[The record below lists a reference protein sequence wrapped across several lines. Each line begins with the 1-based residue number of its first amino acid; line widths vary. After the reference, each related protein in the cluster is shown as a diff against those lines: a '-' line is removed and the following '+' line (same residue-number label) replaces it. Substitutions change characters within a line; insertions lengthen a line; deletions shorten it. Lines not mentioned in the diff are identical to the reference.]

1 MSIGSI
7 PLRYKVT
14 IDPEQCMLCGR
25 CVENC
30 SYGVYRMEG
39 DKIRI
44 NSRNCVACHRCTAFC
59 PRDAISIYEKP
70 TDYRSHPVWTREI
83 RENIFNQAKTGKII
97 LAGMGNALPYP
108 MIFDRLVLDACQV
121 TNPSID
127 PLREPMELRTYL
139 GKKPASLVYPG
150 DRKGEVELLTK
161 LTPNLQI
168 ETPIMIG
175 HMSYGA
181 ISLPAQQ
188 ALAKA
193 VSRIG
198 TFMGTGEGGLHESL
212 YPYQKNIIVQVA
224 SGRFGVDI
232 NYLERGAAIE
242 IKIGQGAKPGI
253 GGHLPGE
260 KICAD
265 VSCTRM
271 IPEGSDAI
279 SPAPHHDIYSI
290 EDLKQLVRSLK
301 EATEWKKPVF
311 VKIAAVHNVAA
322 IAAGI
327 ARSSAD
333 AVVID
338 GFRGGTGAAPVVFR
352 DHVGIPIEAAIA
364 SVDAKLRSQ
373 GITERGL
380 RHCQRG
386 YPPERRCGKD
396 HLPWRRCRLYRD
408 LCPRCH
414 GVPGVRNLQPG
425 CMRMGYCNPETRT
438 DKTAGSRDQCRPG
451 REPDPWLDPGT
462 RRTDGGCRY
471 QQHREP
477 AGQPRPA
484 PGLHAG
490 RRTAECARCE
500 NGGGMTMSTVTI
512 DAKNLHYTPLNQQIR
527 GQSLQGAKEI
537 VIDNVLGQRFIGDGL
552 RGDDVTITVNGVPGG
567 DLAMFMSGPTII
579 VHGNADH
586 APGNT
591 MDKGKV
597 IIHGSAGDAVAHSM
611 RGGRIYVRDNIGYRG
626 GIHMKQ
632 YLEKRP
638 ILVVGGSARAFLGE
652 SMAGGIIIVLGL
664 NGIPADCGAGCRK
677 WYPWGGDLCPGPG

>member
-1 MSIGSI
+1 MSIGSL
-7 PLRYKVT
+7 PLRFKVE
-14 IDPEQCMLCGR
+14 IDPELCMQCGR

-83 RENIFNQAKTGKII
+83 REAVFNQAKTGKII

-108 MIFDRLVLDACQV
+108 MIFDRLLLDACQV

-139 GKKPASLVYPG
+139 GKKPAALSVREHPNG
-150 DRKGEVELLTK
+150 DVDLLTK

-188 ALAKA
+188 ALARA
-193 VSRIG
+193 VTRVG

-260 KICAD
+260 KVDAD

-271 IPEGSDAI
+271 IPENSDAI

-338 GFRGGTGAAPVVFR
+338 GFRGGTGR
-352 DHVGIPIEAAIA
+352 
-364 SVDAKLRSQ
+364 
-373 GITERGL
+373 
-380 RHCQRG
+380 
-386 YPPERRCGKD
+386 
-396 HLPWRRCRLYRD
+396 LP
-408 LCPRCH
+408 
-414 GVPGVRNLQPG
+414 
-425 CMRMGYCNPETRT
+425 
-438 DKTAGSRDQCRPG
+438 
-451 REPDPWLDPGT
+451 
-462 RRTDGGCRY
+462 
-471 QQHREP
+471 
-477 AGQPRPA
+477 
-484 PGLHAG
+484 
-490 RRTAECARCE
+490 
-500 NGGGMTMSTVTI
+500 
-512 DAKNLHYTPLNQQIR
+512 
-527 GQSLQGAKEI
+527 
-537 VIDNVLGQRFIGDGL
+537 
-552 RGDDVTITVNGVPGG
+552 
-567 DLAMFMSGPTII
+567 
-579 VHGNADH
+579 
-586 APGNT
+586 
-591 MDKGKV
+591 
-597 IIHGSAGDAVAHSM
+597 
-611 RGGRIYVRDNIGYRG
+611 
-626 GIHMKQ
+626 
-632 YLEKRP
+632 
-638 ILVVGGSARAFLGE
+638 
-652 SMAGGIIIVLGL
+652 
-664 NGIPADCGAGCRK
+664 
-677 WYPWGGDLCPGPG
+677 